1 MPAKRALA
9 LICISIFLFF
19 PLLLTSQQT
28 ATAPCIIHVSDP
40 TGAAIQHAPLRLVPT
55 PEDASVKLETND
67 RGELLI
73 NLKPG
78 GYALFVSVPG
88 FKKSTQRI
96 DVVAASSQSS
106 VIPIFPVVL
115 QIADSGS
122 PTPVYPRNSLVL
134 TASLY
139 HEPVVISP
147 ADFRALPHI
156 TISVHN
162 SHSNATET
170 YSGVALD
177 TLLAKVNAPLGKD
190 LHGEALACYLV
201 ASGSDGYSVVLSL
214 AEVDSSFHGG
224 QVLVA
229 DTRDDRPLA
238 DSGPFELIVSDDK
251 RPARWV
257 HNLNSVWLQS
267 GR

>member
-1 MPAKRALA
+1 MHTRHSVSLV
-9 LICISIFLFF
+9 CIFLFSA
-19 PLLLTSQQT
+19 LLLISQQT
-28 ATAPCIIHVSDP
+28 TTAPIIIHVSDP
-40 TGAAIQHAPLRLVPT
+40 SGSAISHTLIRLVPS
-55 PEDASVKLETND
+55 PDNGSVKLETND

-78 GYALFVSVPG
+78 GYALSVSSAG
-88 FKKSTQRI
+88 FKKSVQHI
-96 DVVAASSQSS
+96 DVVATDPQSR
-106 VIPIFPVVL
+106 VIPVFPVVL
-115 QIADSGS
+115 QIADNGS
-122 PTPVYPRNSLVL
+122 PTPVYPRDLLVL

-139 HEPVVISP
+139 DDPVVISA

-156 TISVHN
+156 TTTVHN

-190 LHGEALACYLV
+190 LRGEALTCYLI
-201 ASGSDGYSVVLSL
+201 ASGSDGYSVVLPL
-214 AEVDSSFHGG
+214 AEVNSSFHSG

-229 DTRDDRPLA
+229 DTRDGHPLA

-257 HNLNSVWLQS
+257 HGLNSIWLES